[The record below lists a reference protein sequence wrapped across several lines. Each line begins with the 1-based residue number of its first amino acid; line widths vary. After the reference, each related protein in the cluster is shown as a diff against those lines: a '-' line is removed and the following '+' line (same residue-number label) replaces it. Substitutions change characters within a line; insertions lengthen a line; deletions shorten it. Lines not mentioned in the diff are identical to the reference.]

1 MLTRPIF
8 LMVAIISA
16 LVWFGNIGL
25 AESSVPES
33 QVRPAEKAIVDKI
46 GLATDEAQP
55 VVKLLPVQDT
65 REVAV
70 CGLVNLQVP
79 AEVFL
84 QSFRESMVRKSDPAI
99 LEIGRFN
106 STPTIDDLQGLT
118 IETRDI
124 DDLKACVAGDC
135 KVKLSAG
142 MIQRFQNEIDWIGPD
157 YRLQVTRL
165 FKQILLDYVREYVKQ
180 GDPALIEYNDKP
192 KEVTL
197 AEETHSLITASTF
210 GGNIFGELT
219 QKPKGFSKP
228 GLSVVENAI
237 VWSKIK
243 FGLKPVIA
251 INHILIYKQEQTT
264 SPQILVVSKQIYANH
279 YFDSSIALTAF
290 GNNPNQGNESY
301 LFYENRSRVDG
312 LTGLFGKIKR
322 EVIENQAVN
331 NLQTILEKSKASLS
345 ARMSGQPEVI
355 SALNAQP
362 NSRRWTTGAIKV
374 LLLIFL
380 ISAFIT
386 LLVPRMYDMRTIK
399 PRPIET
405 GFSHS
410 STLE

>member
-1 MLTRPIF
+1 M
-8 LMVAIISA
+8 
-16 LVWFGNIGL
+16 
-25 AESSVPES
+25 
-33 QVRPAEKAIVDKI
+33 
-46 GLATDEAQP
+46 
-55 VVKLLPVQDT
+55 
-65 REVAV
+65 
-70 CGLVNLQVP
+70 
-79 AEVFL
+79 
-84 QSFRESMVRKSDPAI
+84 
-99 LEIGRFN
+99 
-106 STPTIDDLQGLT
+106 
-118 IETRDI
+118 
-124 DDLKACVAGDC
+124 
-135 KVKLSAG
+135 
-142 MIQRFQNEIDWIGPD
+142 
-157 YRLQVTRL
+157 
-165 FKQILLDYVREYVKQ
+165 
-180 GDPALIEYNDKP
+180 
-192 KEVTL
+192 
-197 AEETHSLITASTF
+197 
-210 GGNIFGELT
+210 
-219 QKPKGFSKP
+219 
-228 GLSVVENAI
+228 SVVENAI

-312 LTGLFGKIKR
+312 LAGLFGKIKR

-345 ARMSGQPEVI
+345 ARMSGQPEAI

-362 NSRRWTTGAIKV
+362 NSRRWTAGVIKV
-374 LLLIFL
+374 LLWIFL